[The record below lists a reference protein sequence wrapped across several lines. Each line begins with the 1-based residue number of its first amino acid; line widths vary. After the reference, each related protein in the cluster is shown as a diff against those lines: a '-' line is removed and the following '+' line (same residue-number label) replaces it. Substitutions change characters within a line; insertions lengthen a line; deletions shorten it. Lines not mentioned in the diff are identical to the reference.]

1 MATANGSAAGA
12 TPAQRDLQSI
22 LFRGH
27 RIYVWRQP
35 EPTKHAFAWRVVLD
49 TDQRDEIAV
58 GEVDLMVEAWGAA
71 QAAVPGA
78 ETCADI
84 ERRDR
89 LTFGRD
95 YPMLDFSA
103 EVARLLPDLP
113 RRLEKVHRCAYG
125 LDAIA
130 RLLRAAD
137 LRRDQ
142 FELGNDVEILQPYT
156 AGGLHYA
163 AEALVDVIMRETE
176 ALSDMEVRHG

>member
-1 MATANGSAAGA
+1 MADPSKE
-12 TPAQRDLQSI
+12 D
-22 LFRGH
+22 
-27 RIYVWRQP
+27 
-35 EPTKHAFAWRVVLD
+35 
-49 TDQRDEIAV
+49 IASV
-58 GEVDLMVEAWGAA
+58 
-71 QAAVPGA
+71 
-78 ETCADI
+78 

-95 YPMLDFSA
+95 FPMLDFSP
-103 EVARLLPDLP
+103 EVARLLPELP

-163 AEALVDVIMRETE
+163 AEALVEVIMRETE
-176 ALSDMEVRHG
+176 ALGEMEVRHG